1 VLSSGRRQIATAFR
15 ARTSPA
21 DRTTGDHLKHTV
33 PTATVAAAAAAVV
46 VVASA
51 AAALPGVLAT
61 AAGADSSAPASGS
74 PKVTEVAY
82 RPEAAPT
89 VYVFIPTPTPAPP
102 TPAPTPKPKPR
113 VVVIPDTV
121 ANAKIYAR
129 NRLGATQYACLD
141 KIFTYESKWNPLA
154 ENPSSGAYGI
164 PQALPGS
171 KMAAFGS
178 NWRTSPLTQVKWGI
192 WYVEDRYGSAC
203 AAWDHIEATGWY

>member
-1 VLSSGRRQIATAFR
+1 V
-15 ARTSPA
+15 
-21 DRTTGDHLKHTV
+21 KHTV
-33 PTATVAAAAAAVV
+33 PTVTVAAAAFAVV

-51 AAALPGVLAT
+51 AAALPAVLGT
-61 AAGADSSAPASGS
+61 AAGADESAPASGT
-74 PKVTEVAY
+74 PTVVEVAY
-82 RPEAAPT
+82 QLEPAST
-89 VYVFIPTPTPAPP
+89 VYVFIPTPTPGPP
-102 TPAPTPKPKPR
+102 TPTPTPKPKPR
-113 VVVIPDTV
+113 VVPDTV

-154 ENPSSGAYGI
+154 ENSRSGAYGI